1 MKGASIME
9 GEPLELDFDALN
21 RAINEAAECK
31 VGGCSCRVPEPDSLC
46 IGCFLGV
53 MLGDVVW
60 DNERG
65 RLVKEDE

>member
-1 MKGASIME
+1 MME

-31 VGGCSCRVPEPDSLC
+31 VGGCSCCVPEPDSLG

-60 DNERG
+60 DHERG
-65 RLVKEDE
+65 RLVKEDG

>member
-9 GEPLELDFDALN
+9 GEPLELDFDTLN

-46 IGCFLGV
+46 IVHDQETFWV
-53 MLGDVVW
+53 MDREAL
-60 DNERG
+60 
-65 RLVKEDE
+65 